1 MKKFIVIAA
10 ALVLGATA
18 FAQETNRDANG
29 NLQYGAYETN
39 KFFDNWFLGI
49 GGGVNFN
56 LDKVGDDQ
64 TVNFGMNPHAALN
77 LGKWIDPCLGI
88 RAGYIGWGMVSSQ
101 EDPWGRE
108 PAEVLNN
115 NLFHGDLLWNISNQF
130 WGYKEKR
137 VYNCIPYLHAGLI
150 YGTMAG
156 REFEAGAG
164 LLNNFRLGNKV
175 ALQIDARYAA
185 FRAEQVQGVDEAGAL
200 YLTAGLAF
208 NLGKANWTR
217 TATTAAAA
225 AAALAAAEA
234 AKNAAQAAADKA
246 AADAANAQA
255 NADALAAQNQAL
267 KDALANAGK
276 DNDAINA
283 LLAKPMIVYFEIG
296 KTKLSAKE
304 EAHLDYIVKNI
315 MAAGQNAKFI
325 VTGSADSKTGSKKRN
340 QQLCDKRAEYLYN
353 LLVDNYGLSG
363 DNLVVKSCIDANSDA
378 SAELNRAVIIE
389 KQ

>member
-1 MKKFIVIAA
+1 MKKFIVIAV
-10 ALVLGATA
+10 ALVLGASA

-29 NLQYGAYETN
+29 NIQYGAYETN
-39 KFFDNWFLGI
+39 KFFDNWFIGI
-49 GGGVNFN
+49 GGGFNFN

-64 TVNFGMNPHAALN
+64 TVNFGMNPHAAIN
-77 LGKWIDPCLGI
+77 IGKWIEPCLGI
-88 RAGYIGWGMVSSQ
+88 RAGYIGWGMAGSQ
-101 EDPWGRE
+101 EIGN
-108 PAEVLNN
+108 AEVLNN

-137 VYNCIPYLHAGLI
+137 VYNCIPYLHAGLL
-150 YGTMAG
+150 YGSIAG

-164 LLNNFRLGNKV
+164 LLNNFRLGEKV

-185 FRAEQVQGVDEAGAL
+185 FHAEQVQGIEDAGAL

-217 TATTAAAA
+217 KATTVGAA

-234 AKNAAQAAADKA
+234 AKNAAKAAADKA

-283 LLAKPMIVYFEIG
+283 LLSKPMIVYFEIG

-315 MAAGQNAKFI
+315 MAAGQNAQFT

-353 LLVDNYGLSG
+353 LLVNNYGLSG
-363 DNLVVKSCIDANSDA
+363 DNLVVKSCIDANTDA

-389 KQ
+389 KK

>member
-10 ALVLGATA
+10 ALILGASA

-56 LDKVGDDQ
+56 LDKVGADQ
-64 TVNFGMNPHAALN
+64 AIDFGMNPHMALN
-77 LGKWIDPCLGI
+77 FGKWIDPCFGV
-88 RAGYIGWGMVSSQ
+88 RVGYIGWGMNGSQ
-101 EDPWGRE
+101 EVGN
-108 PAEVLNN
+108 AEVIDNQLI
-115 NLFHGDLLWNISNQF
+115 HGDLLWNISNQF

-137 VYNCIPYLHAGLI
+137 VYNLIPYAHAG
-150 YGTMAG
+150 YVFSSMSGH
-156 REFEAGAG
+156 EFECGFG
-164 LLNNFRLGNKV
+164 LLNNFRLGEKV
-175 ALQIDARYAA
+175 AFQLDARYAA
-185 FRAEQVQGVDEAGAL
+185 FRAEQVQGAMDPAGAL

-208 NLGKANWTR
+208 NLGKSNWTR
-217 TATTAAAA
+217 KATTLGAA

-234 AKNAAQAAADKA
+234 ARNAAQAAADKA
-246 AADAANAQA
+246 AADAAAAAA

-267 KDALANAGK
+267 KDALAKANQ

-304 EAHLDYIVKNI
+304 EAHLDYIVKNV
-315 MAAGQNAKFI
+315 MAAGKSAKFT
-325 VTGSADSKTGSKKRN
+325 VTGSADSKTGSKRRN
-340 QQLCDKRAEYLYN
+340 QQLCDKRADYLYN
-353 LLVDNYGLSG
+353 LLTKNYGLSG
-363 DNLVVKSCIDANSDA
+363 DNLVVKSCIDANADA
-378 SAELNRAVIIE
+378 TAELNRAVIIE